1 MYRKIMGFLEA
12 WKESEHRKPLILQGA
27 RQVGK
32 TYSILEFGRTH
43 YENVAYFN
51 FETNPKLNETFEENI
66 SPDYLI
72 PILSH
77 IAGQTIVK
85 EKTLIVFDEVQ
96 LCERA
101 LTSLKYFCENAPD
114 YHIIAAG
121 SFLVLLLIAVTILL
135 ISEKQTNKELVME
148 FNLDKEDLENQYT
161 DFARQYDELKLTV
174 SNDSLSVLLEQE
186 QLKTQRLLE
195 ELRTVKSSN
204 ATEIRRLKNEL
215 ASLRKIMIGYINQI
229 DSLNRLTAQQKEI
242 IADVTQK
249 YNAASRQ
256 ISNLSEEKKNLTKT
270 VTLAAQLDATNIS
283 VQPTNKR
290 GKTAK
295 KVKDIVKFKI
305 NFSIVKNITAE
316 TGERTLYI
324 RITKPDNDVLTKSP
338 SNTFPYENRELVYS
352 IKKYIEYNGEEQTV
366 TVYWDVEEY
375 LYAGTYRVDIFTD
388 GTLIGSQSFNLN

>member
-1 MYRKIMGFLEA
+1 MA
-12 WKESEHRKPLILQGA
+12 
-27 RQVGK
+27 
-32 TYSILEFGRTH
+32 
-43 YENVAYFN
+43 
-51 FETNPKLNETFEENI
+51 
-66 SPDYLI
+66 
-72 PILSH
+72 
-77 IAGQTIVK
+77 VK
-85 EKTLIVFDEVQ
+85 KNTLLIV
-96 LCERA
+96 
-101 LTSLKYFCENAPD
+101 
-114 YHIIAAG
+114 AG
-121 SFLVLLLIAVTILL
+121 SLLILLLIGVTILL

-204 ATEIRRLKNEL
+204 ATEIRRLKKEL
-215 ASLRKIMIGYINQI
+215 ASLRKVMIGYINQI

-375 LYAGTYRVDIFTD
+375 LYAGTYRVDIFAD
-388 GTLIGSQSFNLN
+388 GTLIGSQSFSLN

>member
-1 MYRKIMGFLEA
+1 MAVKKNTLLIVAGSL
-12 WKESEHRKPLILQGA
+12 LIL
-27 RQVGK
+27 
-32 TYSILEFGRTH
+32 ILKG
-43 YENVAYFN
+43 
-51 FETNPKLNETFEENI
+51 
-66 SPDYLI
+66 
-72 PILSH
+72 
-77 IAGQTIVK
+77 
-85 EKTLIVFDEVQ
+85 
-96 LCERA
+96 
-101 LTSLKYFCENAPD
+101 
-114 YHIIAAG
+114 
-121 SFLVLLLIAVTILL
+121 VTILL

-204 ATEIRRLKNEL
+204 ATEIRRLKKEL
-215 ASLRKIMIGYINQI
+215 TSLRKVMIGYINQI

>member
-1 MYRKIMGFLEA
+1 MAVKKNTL
-12 WKESEHRKPLILQGA
+12 LIATGSL
-27 RQVGK
+27 
-32 TYSILEFGRTH
+32 
-43 YENVAYFN
+43 
-51 FETNPKLNETFEENI
+51 
-66 SPDYLI
+66 LI
-72 PILSH
+72 
-77 IAGQTIVK
+77 
-85 EKTLIVFDEVQ
+85 
-96 LCERA
+96 
-101 LTSLKYFCENAPD
+101 
-114 YHIIAAG
+114 
-121 SFLVLLLIAVTILL
+121 LLLIGVTILL

-204 ATEIRRLKNEL
+204 ATEIRRLKKEL
-215 ASLRKIMIGYINQI
+215 ASLRKVMIGYINQI

-242 IADVTQK
+242 IADVTKK

-352 IKKYIEYNGEEQTV
+352 IKKYIEYNGEEQAV

-375 LYAGTYRVDIFTD
+375 LYAGTYRVDIFAD
-388 GTLIGSQSFNLN
+388 GG